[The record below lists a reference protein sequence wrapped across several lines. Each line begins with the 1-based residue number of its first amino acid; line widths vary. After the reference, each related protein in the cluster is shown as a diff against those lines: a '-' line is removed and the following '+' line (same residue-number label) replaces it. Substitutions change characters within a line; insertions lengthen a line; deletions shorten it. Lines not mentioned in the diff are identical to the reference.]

1 MINKKQKPKYESS
14 EELYGYK
21 ADDEWEKLMEFMEE
35 ERAWLFYE
43 SGVQDMRE
51 IKSLYSVFK
60 F

>member
-1 MINKKQKPKYESS
+1 MINRDQKPKYESS
-14 EELYGYK
+14 MEPYGYK
-21 ADDEWEKLMEFMEE
+21 ADDQWEKFMKE